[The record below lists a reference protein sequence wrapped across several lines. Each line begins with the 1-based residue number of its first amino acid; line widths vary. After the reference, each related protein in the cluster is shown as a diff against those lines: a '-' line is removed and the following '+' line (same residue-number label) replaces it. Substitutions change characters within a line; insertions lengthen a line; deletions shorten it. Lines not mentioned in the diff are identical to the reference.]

1 MLSSVYNCSM
11 KIFICSITLLVSLV
25 SFAQNES
32 DKSVDDLFSEM
43 DAQAS
48 EGVKTSAEELALVK
62 ERGLELDEQ
71 IATGKAN
78 IAKLDEDIAA
88 ENAKQEKLDEDIAVE
103 NKALASEL
111 EKGEELDAEGE
122 KIKQEKEALANS
134 LLNAVTPR

>member
-48 EGVKTSAEELALVK
+48 EGL
-62 ERGLELDEQ
+62 
-71 IATGKAN
+71 
-78 IAKLDEDIAA
+78 KLQP
-88 ENAKQEKLDEDIAVE
+88 K
-103 NKALASEL
+103 S
-111 EKGEELDAEGE
+111 
-122 KIKQEKEALANS
+122 S
-134 LLNAVTPR
+134 L

>member
-1 MLSSVYNCSM
+1 M
-11 KIFICSITLLVSLV
+11 
-25 SFAQNES
+25 
-32 DKSVDDLFSEM
+32 
-43 DAQAS
+43 
-48 EGVKTSAEELALVK
+48 
-62 ERGLELDEQ
+62 DEQ